1 MYICILLIYKFCVI
15 NKSFVFDFSLIKK
28 KKKEKKKKKKKKKK
42 KLEERK
48 GKYIDK
54 ECWDNIIF
62 IHLFQKTNKTE
73 LLLLLIF
80 KKGKKVGEKVR
91 FLQLEQLE
99 R

>member
-28 KKKEKKKKKKKKKK
+28 KKKEKKKK